1 MPRYYFDVR
10 DDDDVTPDED
20 GLVFH
25 SLEAVKEE
33 AARALA
39 EIARDVIPGAVRR
52 VLAIEV
58 RDEAK
63 RPLLEARMV
72 FEIVPIPSA
81 PIPCLDPVAGLG

>member
-10 DDDDVTPDED
+10 DDDKVTFDEV

-25 SLEAVKEE
+25 SLETVKEE

-39 EIARDVIPGAVRR
+39 EIAADVIPGTVRR

-58 RDEAK
+58 RDEA
-63 RPLLEARMV
+63 RRLLLEARLV
-72 FEIVPIPSA
+72 FEIVQVLEPA
-81 PIPCLDPVAGLG
+81 

>member
-1 MPRYYFDVR
+1 MARYYFDVR
-10 DDDDVTPDED
+10 DDDKVTPDED

-39 EIARDVIPGAVRR
+39 DIARDVIPGTVRR

-58 RDEAK
+58 RDDRK
-63 RPLLEARMV
+63 RPLLEARLV
-72 FEIVPIPSA
+72 FEIVLLTSG
-81 PIPCLDPVAGLG
+81 LQPVRA